1 MDSTFFNDRF
11 LGQGTY
17 GCVYKTKLKCTNKRN
32 KKLKNINNNALSKIY
47 IDEKHAS
54 RELEISNHIT
64 KIPHYDRYFSPLLD
78 SCTASLAQLNQE
90 DIDKCDLITPIEKD
104 TDQQQQTPYF
114 TTITKYIHGKTLTEY
129 LEEYQKT
136 TTKDKFEN
144 KVFYIYTCLK
154 HSVELLNNNGIVHF
168 DLSERNIIMDTS
180 DRPII
185 IDYGMSINTHKV
197 TTPEQYNHEFAHYSF
212 MKDNNVDF
220 YEPWCIEIII
230 LMYLNQTLSPEDIIN
245 ETHVTEMM
253 RLSDQYSE
261 HVHRALN
268 MPSTPSTTTMNYS
281 LYESF
286 IAKSA
291 FECSQELMKTY
302 PTWDLYAISLM
313 CLKYLPTVATTPR
326 KQEILDAIK
335 GAILQ

>member
-1 MDSTFFNDRF
+1 MDSTFFNDKF

-32 KKLKNINNNALSKIY
+32 KKLKNINNNVLSKIY

-54 RELEISNHIT
+54 RELEISKQIT
-64 KIPHYDRYFSPLLD
+64 KIPHYNRYFSPLLD

-90 DIDKCDLITPIEKD
+90 DIDKCDLIDKQVP
-104 TDQQQQTPYF
+104 TPYF
-114 TTITKYIHGKTLTEY
+114 TTITKYIRGKTLRTY
-129 LEEYQKT
+129 LEEYS
-136 TTKDKFEN
+136 KDKLEN

-154 HSVELLNNNGIVHF
+154 NSVELLNANGIIHF
-168 DLSERNIIMDTS
+168 DLSERNIIIDTT

-185 IDYGMSINTHKV
+185 IDYGMSIDTRKV
-197 TTPEQYNHEFAHYSF
+197 TTPEQYNYEFAHYSF

-230 LMYLNQTLSPEDIIN
+230 LMYLNQTLSPNKIID
-245 ETHVTEMM
+245 ETHVKEM
-253 RLSDQYSE
+253 RQLSDQYSE
-261 HVHRALN
+261 HVRLALN
-268 MPSTPSTTTMNYS
+268 MPSTPSGTKTTK
-281 LYESF
+281 YESF
-286 IAKSA
+286 IEKTA

-302 PTWDLYAISLM
+302 PKWDLYAISLM

>member
-1 MDSTFFNDRF
+1 MDSTFYSEEKF

-32 KKLKNINNNALSKIY
+32 KKLRNIKDNALSKIY

-54 RELEISNHIT
+54 KELEISNHIT

-78 SCTASLAQLNQE
+78 SCAASLAQLNQN
-90 DIDKCDLITPIEKD
+90 DIDKCDLIKT
-104 TDQQQQTPYF
+104 TTQQQTPYF
-114 TTITKYIHGKTLTEY
+114 TTVTKYIRGKTLTEY

-136 TTKDKFEN
+136 TTKDKLEN

-154 HSVELLNNNGIVHF
+154 HSVELLNANGIIHF

-185 IDYGMSINTHKV
+185 IDYGMSINTNKV
-197 TTPEQYNHEFAHYSF
+197 TTPEQYNYEFAHYSF

-230 LMYLNQTLSPEDIIN
+230 LMYLNQTLSPNKIIDS
-245 ETHVTEMM
+245 THVTEMI
-253 RLSDQYSE
+253 RLTDQYSE
-261 HVHRALN
+261 HVRRAL
-268 MPSTPSTTTMNYS
+268 PATLSPAKQTM
-281 LYESF
+281 YESF
-286 IAKSA
+286 KEKTA

-302 PTWDLYAISLM
+302 PKWDIYAISLM

-326 KQEILDAIK
+326 KQEILDALK
-335 GAILQ
+335 GAILH

>member
-1 MDSTFFNDRF
+1 MDSTFFNDKF

-32 KKLKNINNNALSKIY
+32 KKLKNINNNELSKIY
-47 IDEKHAS
+47 INEKHAS
-54 RELEISNHIT
+54 KELEISKYIT

-78 SCTASLAQLNQE
+78 SCAASLAQLNQN
-90 DIDKCDLITPIEKD
+90 DIDKCDLINDKN
-104 TDQQQQTPYF
+104 QQEQQSKPYF
-114 TTITKYIHGKTLTEY
+114 TTITKYIRGKTLNEY
-129 LEEYQKT
+129 LEEHQKT

-154 HSVELLNNNGIVHF
+154 HSIEILNANGIVHF

-185 IDYGMSINTHKV
+185 IDYGMSINTRKV
-197 TTPEQYNHEFAHYSF
+197 TTPEQYNYEFAHYSF

-230 LMYLNQTLSPEDIIN
+230 LMYLNQTVSPDDVIN
-245 ETHVTEMM
+245 ATHIEEMI

-261 HVHRALN
+261 HVNRTLN
-268 MPSTPSTTTMNYS
+268 TPSPSTRQHS
-281 LYESF
+281 LFESF

-302 PTWDLYAISLM
+302 PKWDLYAISLM
-313 CLKYLPTVATTPR
+313 CFKYLPTVATTPR
-326 KQEILDAIK
+326 KQEILDEIK
-335 GAILQ
+335 SAILV

>member
-1 MDSTFFNDRF
+1 MDSTF

-32 KKLKNINNNALSKIY
+32 KKLKNINQNALSKIY

-54 RELEISNHIT
+54 RELEISKYIT
-64 KIPHYDRYFSPLLD
+64 KIQHYDRYFSPLLD

-90 DIDKCDLITPIEKD
+90 DVDKCDLINDKN
-104 TDQQQQTPYF
+104 QQPTPYF
-114 TTITKYIHGKTLTEY
+114 TTITKYIRGKTLSTY

-154 HSVELLNNNGIVHF
+154 NSVELLNNNGIVHF

-185 IDYGMSINTHKV
+185 IDYGMSINAQNIK
-197 TTPEQYNHEFAHYSF
+197 TPEQYNYEFAHYSF

-230 LMYLNQTLSPEDIIN
+230 LMYLNQTVSPDDVIDA
-245 ETHVTEMM
+245 THVEEMI

-261 HVHRALN
+261 HVHR
-268 MPSTPSTTTMNYS
+268 TMNAPS
-281 LYESF
+281 QKITTGTLYESF
-286 IAKSA
+286 ITKSA

-302 PTWDLYAISLM
+302 PKWDLYAISLM
-313 CLKYLPTVATTPR
+313 CLKYLPTVATTPK

-335 GAILQ
+335 GAIL

>member
-32 KKLKNINNNALSKIY
+32 KKLNKNALSKIY

-54 RELEISNHIT
+54 RELDISNHIT

-78 SCTASLAQLNQE
+78 SCTASLAQLNQN
-90 DIDKCDLITPIEKD
+90 DIDKCDLINDKN
-104 TDQQQQTPYF
+104 QQPNSTPYF
-114 TTITKYIHGKTLTEY
+114 TTITKYIRGKTLSTY
-129 LEEYQKT
+129 LEEYKKT

-154 HSVELLNNNGIVHF
+154 NSVEILNNNGIIHF
-168 DLSERNIIMDTS
+168 DLSERNIIMDTT

-185 IDYGMSINTHKV
+185 IDYGMSINIHKV
-197 TTPEQYNHEFAHYSF
+197 VTPEQYNYEFAHYSF

-230 LMYLNQTLSPEDIIN
+230 LMYLNQTLSPNKIIDA
-245 ETHVTEMM
+245 THVEEMI

-261 HVHRALN
+261 HVQQSLN
-268 MPSTPSTTTMNYS
+268 APTPAKHF
-281 LYESF
+281 LFESF

-302 PTWDLYAISLM
+302 PKWDLYAISLM

-335 GAILQ
+335 GAILH

>member
-1 MDSTFFNDRF
+1 MEEKF

-17 GCVYKTKLKCTNKRN
+17 GCVYKTKLKCSNKRN
-32 KKLKNINNNALSKIY
+32 KKLKNINKNALSKIY

-54 RELEISNHIT
+54 RELDISKQIT

-90 DIDKCDLITPIEKD
+90 DIDKCDLIEASTY
-104 TDQQQQTPYF
+104 TSTSTSSTPYF
-114 TTITKYIHGKTLTEY
+114 TTITKYIHGKTLSTY

-154 HSVELLNNNGIVHF
+154 HSVELLNNNGIIHF
-168 DLSERNIIMDTS
+168 DLSERNIIMDTT

-185 IDYGMSINTHKV
+185 IDYGMSIDTRKV
-197 TTPEQYNHEFAHYSF
+197 TTPEQYKYEFAHYSF

-230 LMYLNQTLSPEDIIN
+230 LMYLNQTLSPNEIIN
-245 ETHVTEMM
+245 ETHVEEMM
-253 RLSDQYSE
+253 RLSDQYLE
-261 HVHRALN
+261 HVQRTLEKTN
-268 MPSTPSTTTMNYS
+268 TPSPSPVKHS

-302 PTWDLYAISLM
+302 PKWDLYAISLM
-313 CLKYLPTVATTPR
+313 CLKYLSTDLNYTTSR

>member
-1 MDSTFFNDRF
+1 MEEKF

-54 RELEISNHIT
+54 RELEISKQIT
-64 KIPHYDRYFSPLLD
+64 QIPHYDRHFSPLLD
-78 SCTASLAQLNQE
+78 SCEASLAQLNQN
-90 DIDKCDLITPIEKD
+90 DIDKCDLIERGTKKVS
-104 TDQQQQTPYF
+104 TQQQQQTSYF
-114 TTITKYIHGKTLTEY
+114 TTITKYIRGKTLSTY

-154 HSVELLNNNGIVHF
+154 DSIELLNANGIIHF
-168 DLSERNIIMDTS
+168 DLSERNIIMDTT

-185 IDYGMSINTHKV
+185 IDYGMSIDTRKV
-197 TTPEQYNHEFAHYSF
+197 ATPEQYNHEFAHYSF

-230 LMYLNQTLSPEDIIN
+230 LMYLNQTLSPDKIID
-245 ETHVTEMM
+245 ETHVKEML

-261 HVHRALN
+261 HVQRTLHV
-268 MPSTPSTTTMNYS
+268 PSPTTPSMRQQTKYK
-281 LYESF
+281 SF

>member
-1 MDSTFFNDRF
+1 MEEKF

-54 RELEISNHIT
+54 RELEISKQIT
-64 KIPHYDRYFSPLLD
+64 QIPHYDRHFSPLLD
-78 SCTASLAQLNQE
+78 SCEASLAQLNQN
-90 DIDKCDLITPIEKD
+90 DIDKCDLIERGTKKVS
-104 TDQQQQTPYF
+104 TQQQQQTSYF
-114 TTITKYIHGKTLTEY
+114 TTITKYIRGKTLSTY

-154 HSVELLNNNGIVHF
+154 DSIELLNANGIIHF
-168 DLSERNIIMDTS
+168 DLSERNIIMDTT

-185 IDYGMSINTHKV
+185 IDYGMSIDTRKV
-197 TTPEQYNHEFAHYSF
+197 ATPEQYNHEFAHYSF

-230 LMYLNQTLSPEDIIN
+230 LMYLNQTLSPDKIID
-245 ETHVTEMM
+245 ETHVKEML

-261 HVHRALN
+261 HVRRALN
-268 MPSTPSTTTMNYS
+268 MPSPTTPSMRQQTKYK
-281 LYESF
+281 SF

>member
-1 MDSTFFNDRF
+1 MDSTF

-32 KKLKNINNNALSKIY
+32 KKLNKNALSKIY

-54 RELEISNHIT
+54 RELDISNHIT
-64 KIPHYDRYFSPLLD
+64 KIPHYDRHFSPLLD
-78 SCTASLAQLNQE
+78 SCKASLAQLNQE
-90 DIDKCDLITPIEKD
+90 DIDKCDLINDKN
-104 TDQQQQTPYF
+104 QHSTPYF
-114 TTITKYIHGKTLTEY
+114 TTITKYIHGKTLSTY

-136 TTKDKFEN
+136 TTKDKLEN

-154 HSVELLNNNGIVHF
+154 NSVELLNNNGIIHF
-168 DLSERNIIMDTS
+168 DLSERNIIIDTT

-185 IDYGMSINTHKV
+185 IDYGMSINIKKV
-197 TTPEQYNHEFAHYSF
+197 NTPEQYNYEFAHYSF

-230 LMYLNQTLSPEDIIN
+230 LMYLNQTLSPNKIID
-245 ETHVTEMM
+245 ETHVREMI
-253 RLSDQYSE
+253 RLTDQYSE
-261 HVHRALN
+261 HVQRAL
-268 MPSTPSTTTMNYS
+268 PVTLAPAKQT

-286 IAKSA
+286 KEKTA

-302 PTWDLYAISLM
+302 PKWDIYAISLM

-326 KQEILDAIK
+326 KQEILDALK
-335 GAILQ
+335 GAILH

>member
-1 MDSTFFNDRF
+1 MEEKF

-54 RELEISNHIT
+54 RELEISKQIT
-64 KIPHYDRYFSPLLD
+64 QIPHYDRHFSPLLD
-78 SCTASLAQLNQE
+78 SCEASLAQLNQN
-90 DIDKCDLITPIEKD
+90 DIDKCDLIEASTS
-104 TDQQQQTPYF
+104 TSTSTSSTPYF
-114 TTITKYIHGKTLTEY
+114 TTITKYIRGKTLSTY

-154 HSVELLNNNGIVHF
+154 DSIELLNAYGIIHF
-168 DLSERNIIMDTS
+168 DLSERNIIMDTT

-185 IDYGMSINTHKV
+185 IDYGMSIDTRKV
-197 TTPEQYNHEFAHYSF
+197 ATPEQYNHEFAHYSF

-220 YEPWCIEIII
+220 YEPWCAEIII
-230 LMYLNQTLSPEDIIN
+230 LMYLNQTLSPDKIID
-245 ETHVTEMM
+245 ETHVKEML

-261 HVHRALN
+261 HVQRTLN
-268 MPSTPSTTTMNYS
+268 TPSPTTPSMHQQTKYK
-281 LYESF
+281 SF
-286 IAKSA
+286 ITKSA

>member
-1 MDSTFFNDRF
+1 MDSTF

-54 RELEISNHIT
+54 KELEISKQIT

-78 SCTASLAQLNQE
+78 SCRASLAQLNQN
-90 DIDKCDLITPIEKD
+90 DIDKCDLIEASTSSP
-104 TDQQQQTPYF
+104 PYF
-114 TTITKYIHGKTLTEY
+114 TTITKYIRGKTLTEY
-129 LEEYQKT
+129 LEEYP
-136 TTKDKFEN
+136 KDKLEN
-144 KVFYIYTCLK
+144 KIFYIYTCLK
-154 HSVELLNNNGIVHF
+154 HSVELLNNNGIIHF
-168 DLSERNIIMDTS
+168 DLSERNIIMDTT

-185 IDYGMSINTHKV
+185 IDYGMSINTQNVK
-197 TTPEQYNHEFAHYSF
+197 TPEQYNYEFAHYSF

-230 LMYLNQTLSPEDIIN
+230 LMYLNQTLSPNDIIN
-245 ETHVTEMM
+245 ETHVNEMI
-253 RLSDQYSE
+253 RLTDQYSE
-261 HVHRALN
+261 HVRRASN
-268 MPSTPSTTTMNYS
+268 MPSPTTLMNYS

-335 GAILQ
+335 GTILH

>member
-1 MDSTFFNDRF
+1 MEEKF

-17 GCVYKTKLKCTNKRN
+17 GCVYKTKLKCSNKRN
-32 KKLKNINNNALSKIY
+32 KKLKNINKNALSKIY

-54 RELEISNHIT
+54 RELDISKQIT

-90 DIDKCDLITPIEKD
+90 DIDKCDLIEGSTY
-104 TDQQQQTPYF
+104 TSTSTSSTPYF
-114 TTITKYIHGKTLTEY
+114 TTITKYIHGKTLSTY

-154 HSVELLNNNGIVHF
+154 HSIELLNNNGIIHF
-168 DLSERNIIMDTS
+168 DLSERNIIMDTT

-185 IDYGMSINTHKV
+185 IDYGMSIDTRKV
-197 TTPEQYNHEFAHYSF
+197 TTPEQYKYEFAHYSF

-230 LMYLNQTLSPEDIIN
+230 LMYLNQTLSPDDVIN
-245 ETHVTEMM
+245 ETHVEEMM

-261 HVHRALN
+261 HVHRTLN

-302 PTWDLYAISLM
+302 PTWDIYAISLM

-335 GAILQ
+335 GAILK